1 MVRHLPVPQ
10 AVQAL
15 PPPPPPPVQQA
26 TPFTLAL
33 QVPPLLHEYGDWHV
47 MQLPSEPVQPALQLF
62 AAGKQP

>member
-1 MVRHLPVPQ
+1 MPVPQ
-10 AVQAL
+10 AVHAL
-15 PPPPPPPVQQA
+15 LPPPPPPVQHA

-33 QVPPLLHEYGDWHV
+33 QFPPLLHEYGDWHV